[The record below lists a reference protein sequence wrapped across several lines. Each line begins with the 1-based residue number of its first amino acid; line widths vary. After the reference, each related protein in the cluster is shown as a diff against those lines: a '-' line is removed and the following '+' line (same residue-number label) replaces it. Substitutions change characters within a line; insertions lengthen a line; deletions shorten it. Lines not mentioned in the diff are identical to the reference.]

1 MRAAPGAEGLG
12 SAPSVRSEVF
22 PGLDDPDD
30 DLVSS
35 LERRQN
41 IHPTFGHTQYQTYSH
56 STTAAQIQSGPHCFA
71 QRCLILV
78 TQQVPSHP
86 PRASDVCPSTVR
98 DTVQYL
104 QNTRHDAKGV
114 RSPHTPQAA
123 CHFCYPQPRSQLQL
137 ESRATL
143 SCFAQR
149 CLTLLA
155 QRVVSDV

>member
-12 SAPSVRSEVF
+12 PGRPS
-22 PGLDDPDD
+22 DPMRFSH
-30 DLVSS
+30 VSMTSFKFGNDATISIRPLGTHNTVPNILTFYNSISNPERPS
-35 LERRQN
+35 LLC
-41 IHPTFGHTQYQTYSH
+41 
-56 STTAAQIQSGPHCFA
+56 AALPHCSFSD
-71 QRCLILV
+71 LSS
-78 TQQVPSHP
+78 PSQHLWTSVSRHP
-86 PRASDVCPSTVR
+86 ASSAT
-98 DTVQYL
+98 QYL

-123 CHFCYPQPRSQLQL
+123 RHFCYPQPRSQLQL

-143 SCFAQR
+143 SCFAQH

>member
-12 SAPSVRSEVF
+12 SGRPS
-22 PGLDDPDD
+22 DPMRFSH
-30 DLVSS
+30 VSMTS
-35 LERRQN
+35 FKLGN
-41 IHPTFGHTQYQTYSH
+41 DATIINFHPTSDLWAHTIPNILTFYNSI
-56 STTAAQIQSGPHCFA
+56 SNPERPSLLCAALPHCSFSD
-71 QRCLILV
+71 L
-78 TQQVPSHP
+78 SS
-86 PRASDVCPSTVR
+86 PRASSTCGR
-98 DTVQYL
+98 HPASSATQYL

-123 CHFCYPQPRSQLQL
+123 RHFCYPQPRSQLQL

-143 SCFAQR
+143 SCFAQH